1 MTPEDIEHTLD
12 NHENDL
18 TRQAKDITAIN
29 AAVADLRSGL
39 VDVARL
45 AALIPEL
52 YGHGGANLHDDKQK
66 IFTELRGVI
75 ARLSSSFSAE
85 PPQ

>member
-1 MTPEDIEHTLD
+1 MTPEDLEHTLD
-12 NHENDL
+12 SHDNDL

-29 AAVADLRSGL
+29 AAVADLRAGL

-45 AALIPEL
+45 SVLIPEL

-66 IFTELRGVI
+66 IFTELRAVI
-75 ARLSSSFSAE
+75 ARLSSRFPAA